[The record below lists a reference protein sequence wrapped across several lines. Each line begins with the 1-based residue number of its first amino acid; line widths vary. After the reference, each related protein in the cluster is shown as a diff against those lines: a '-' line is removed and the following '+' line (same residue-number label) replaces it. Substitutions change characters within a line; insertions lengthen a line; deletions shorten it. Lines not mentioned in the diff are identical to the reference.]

1 MGEMSVSLGDIIR
14 AAYRANKSLPPH
26 SVWEV
31 VMGVKSGE
39 FSSWSTNKLLSIPRL
54 GLRHEAQSSDLD

>member
-1 MGEMSVSLGDIIR
+1 MSVSLGDIIR
-14 AAYRANKSLPPH
+14 AAYRANKSLPRP

-31 VMGVKSGE
+31 KGVKSVE